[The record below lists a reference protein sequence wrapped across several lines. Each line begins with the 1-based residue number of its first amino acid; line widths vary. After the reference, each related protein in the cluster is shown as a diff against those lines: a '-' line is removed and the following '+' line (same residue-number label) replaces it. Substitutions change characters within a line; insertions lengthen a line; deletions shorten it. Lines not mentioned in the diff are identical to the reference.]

1 MLKRAVGDGSEYL
14 SKPSANANRIRLKLL
29 NNKFMQGL
37 TEDFIAVQNLEKNVN
52 QTIITTNE
60 FWLAYNIIEDD
71 ER

>member
-1 MLKRAVGDGSEYL
+1 
-14 SKPSANANRIRLKLL
+14 
-29 NNKFMQGL
+29 L